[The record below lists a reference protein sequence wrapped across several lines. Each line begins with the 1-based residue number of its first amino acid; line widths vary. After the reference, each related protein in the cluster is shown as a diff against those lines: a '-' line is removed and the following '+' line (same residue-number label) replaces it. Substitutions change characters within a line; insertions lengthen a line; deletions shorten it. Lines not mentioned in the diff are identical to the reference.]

1 VGLNPLPSERI
12 YYLDSYL
19 TDFNATVI
27 DTAEDERRVYLDRTA
42 FYPSS
47 GGQPHDIGTIGGVA
61 VLDVIDEEDRIA
73 HITAA
78 PVSRGEVCCR
88 IDWARRFDH
97 MQQHS
102 GQHLL
107 SAVVLDML
115 GGATVSFHLGA
126 DVSTIDVALPALD
139 ARQAAAVE
147 QRVNELVMENRPVAV
162 SFEENSAELGLRK
175 PSGREG
181 LLRIVS
187 IEGVDRSAC
196 GGTHVRGTAEI
207 GPILLRKLD
216 KAHGSVRI
224 EFLCGFRAIRR
235 ARADYE
241 TLAKLGRLF
250 SSAPDEIP
258 ALAASQLQALDASE
272 KARRRLVAELARL
285 QGGELFRV
293 TEPNAAGV
301 RTVVQ
306 TLCKGA
312 TLDDEVRACAQ
323 GFTAAGK
330 AVFLAVVE
338 DPPALLLAASADA
351 GVHAGNAVKS
361 AVTAFGGRGGGN
373 AQLAQGSLP
382 SREALA
388 GAVSQL
394 KAAW

>member
-1 VGLNPLPSERI
+1 MTERL
-12 YYLDSYL
+12 YYRDSYL
-19 TDFNATVI
+19 ADFSATVTDI
-27 DTAEDERRVYLDRTA
+27 TEDGRRVYLDRTA

-47 GGQPHDIGTIGGVA
+47 GGQPHDTGMIGGVA
-61 VLDVIDEEDRIA
+61 VVDAIDEEDRIA
-73 HITAA
+73 HITAG
-78 PVSRGEVCCR
+78 PVGRGEVSCR

-107 SAVVLDML
+107 SAVVLDMF
-115 GGATVSFHLGA
+115 GGGTVGFHLGA
-126 DVSTIDVALPALD
+126 DVSTIDVALPSLD

-147 QRVNELVMENRPVAV
+147 QRVNELVIENRPLAV

-175 PSGREG
+175 PSQREG
-181 LLRIVS
+181 LLRVVA

-196 GGTHVRGTAEI
+196 GGTHVRGTGEI
-207 GPILLRKLD
+207 GPVLLRKLD

-241 TLAKLGRLF
+241 ALAKLARLF
-250 SSAPDEIP
+250 SAAPDEIP

-272 KARRRLVAELARL
+272 KARRRLATELARL
-285 QGGELFRV
+285 RGAELFRA

-306 TLCKGA
+306 TLPA
-312 TLDDEVRACAQ
+312 LDDDVRAAAQ
-323 GFTAAGK
+323 GFTAGGK
-330 AVFLAVVE
+330 ALFLAVAE
-338 DPPALLLAASADA
+338 DPPALLLATSADA
-351 GVHAGNAVKS
+351 GIHAGNAVKS

-382 SREALA
+382 SREALVSA
-388 GAVSQL
+388 LSQL
-394 KAAW
+394 KAAF